1 MLGAAAAAGA
11 AAGAGTGTA
20 RNEGSKQSKRAS
32 RPAAGGVVVAKG
44 ATAEDVKASV
54 GVIEADGSGAPPSPA
69 PPSRARR
76 VRSMGVRSSRGR
88 PASGGLGQESGSSS
102 AGAPASD
109 AE

>member
-11 AAGAGTGTA
+11 AAGAGAGTA

-32 RPAAGGVVVAKG
+32 RPAAGGVVAKE

-88 PASGGLGQESGSSS
+88 PTSSGLGQESGSSS